1 MKRLIFILSIATL
14 FTASAF
20 KPVEVEQVLP
30 TALRVTVLDN
40 LGNVVENAKVT
51 LFGNSGDYENGEN
64 AVAGPSFSDSKG
76 RVTFKGLEPKAYYV
90 EVKKGE
96 MSNYGEAEKT
106 NVLAKGKTNK
116 VNIIIAE

>member
-1 MKRLIFILSIATL
+1 MKRLLFILSIAI
-14 FTASAF
+14 FIAGSAF
-20 KPVEVEQVLP
+20 QPLEVEQVLP
-30 TALRVTVLDN
+30 TSLRVTVLDN

-51 LFGNSGDYENGEN
+51 LYGNSGDYENSEN
-64 AVAGPSFSDSKG
+64 AVAGPSFSDNKG
-76 RVTFKGLEPKAYYV
+76 RVTFKSLEPKAYYV

-106 NVLAKGKTNK
+106 NVLSKGETNK